1 MLRSSVRSHDTDGG
15 GVVRIR
21 MRLPV
26 VDDTGEL
33 EAALSCLCR
42 TAGVEAAEGGEA
54 LLFYSGDHSKGMVD
68 TEWGTVLFSLDS
80 ALMTAVALGEEALWD
95 YDFTANTL
103 SPVVDGDGA
112 GIGGGTSVSG
122 GALEYVLPRPW
133 MRPVPSPAAVE
144 AIVVGAVEDEAIAAE
159 CARDLDHGKACYR
172 ASGLDDVWR
181 IGAALIGR
189 GLVPPSIRF
198 EDDQGR
204 GGDWTGDWTVRLVFG
219 AGSDAERT
227 VPVRSGSVHEFEQWD
242 YRVDGRPRASVLSAT
257 GGGLVWMGEGV
268 AATEGDESFSNALLG
283 LFERFCEAND
293 ANDEQGIGQKGRV
306 PCD

>member
-1 MLRSSVRSHDTDGG
+1 MLRSSVRSHDTDVG

-42 TAGVEAAEGGEA
+42 TAGVEADEDGEA
-54 LLFYSGDHSKGMVD
+54 LLFYSDDHSRGMVD

-95 YDFTANTL
+95 YDFAANAL
-103 SPVVDGDGA
+103 APAVGADDAGNGSPSDP
-112 GIGGGTSVSG
+112 SG
-122 GALEYVLPRPW
+122 LLEYVLPSPW

-159 CARDLDHGKACYR
+159 CARDLDHGKVRYR
-172 ASGLDDVWR
+172 ASGPDDVWR

-198 EDDQGR
+198 EDDPGR

-219 AGSDAERT
+219 AGSDAERAVT
-227 VPVRSGSVHEFEQWD
+227 VRSGSVHEFEQWD
-242 YRVDGRPRASVLSAT
+242 YRVNDRPRASVLSIT
-257 GGGLVWMGEGV
+257 GGGLVWMGEGRT
-268 AATEGDESFSNALLG
+268 AERDDSFSSALLG
-283 LFERFCEAND
+283 LFEKFCEAN
-293 ANDEQGIGQKGRV
+293 NEWGTGQKGKS
-306 PCD
+306 PCG

>member
-33 EAALSCLCR
+33 EAALSCICR
-42 TAGVEAAEGGEA
+42 TTGVEADEDGEA
-54 LLFYSGDHSKGMVD
+54 LLFYGGDHIGCTVD
-68 TEWGTVLFSLDS
+68 TEWGTMLFSRDA
-80 ALMTAVALGEEALWD
+80 ALTAAVELGEEALWD
-95 YDFTANTL
+95 YDFAANALAPAGDTDDDD
-103 SPVVDGDGA
+103 SDDGH
-112 GIGGGTSVSG
+112 SVPNG
-122 GALEYVLPRPW
+122 VLEYVLPRPW

-144 AIVVGAVEDEAIAAE
+144 AIVVGAVEDEVIAAE
-159 CARDLDHGKACYR
+159 CARDLEHGTARYR
-172 ASGLDDVWR
+172 ATGPDDVWR

-198 EDDQGR
+198 EDDPGR
-204 GGDWTGDWTVRLVFG
+204 GGDWTGDWEVRLVFG
-219 AGSDAERT
+219 AGSEAERT

-242 YRVDGRPRASVLSAT
+242 YRVDGRPRASVLSIT

-268 AATEGDESFSNALLG
+268 ATERDESFSSALLG
-283 LFERFCEAND
+283 LFERFCESND
-293 ANDEQGIGQKGRV
+293 ANDEQGIGQKGEF
-306 PCD
+306 PCG

>member
-1 MLRSSVRSHDTDGG
+1 
-15 GVVRIR
+15 

-42 TAGVEAAEGGEA
+42 TAGVEAAEDGEA
-54 LLFYSGDHSKGMVD
+54 LLFYGGDHIGCTVD
-68 TEWGTVLFSLDS
+68 TECGPIILPCDC
-80 ALMTAVALGEEALWD
+80 ALTAVAELGQEALWD
-95 YDFTANTL
+95 YDFATNTL
-103 SPVVDGDGA
+103 TPVVDGDGA

-122 GALEYVLPRPW
+122 GALEYVLPEPW
-133 MRPVPSPAAVE
+133 MRPVPSPAAVG
-144 AIVVGAVEDEAIAAE
+144 AIVVGAVEDEEIAAE
-159 CARDLDHGKACYR
+159 CARDLEHGTVQYR
-172 ASGLDDVWR
+172 ASGPDDVWR

-198 EDDQGR
+198 EDDPGR
-204 GGDWTGDWTVRLVFG
+204 GGDWNGDWTVRLVFG

-268 AATEGDESFSNALLG
+268 AAERDESFSSALLG
-283 LFERFCEAND
+283 LFERFCENENAR
-293 ANDEQGIGQKGRV
+293 GIGQKGEF
-306 PCD
+306 PCG